1 MSKKIPLLIA
11 IFFNLYANSYAQ
23 SCTGYVTY
31 TQGAWGAVASGNNIG
46 NYLNANF
53 AAAFPNGLEIGCTN
67 KLKLTSS
74 TAIRDFLPQSTT
86 PKALPPGTLTDPNSN
101 NYKNI
106 LAGQLVTLAL
116 NIGFDNYDPNFA
128 PASDN
133 LQDLVIV
140 TGPFANWTVGDL
152 FSEANKKIGGCTSN
166 NNSYAAFNDAI
177 NNININYDKGL
188 SNLNFLS
195 CQLHLTFCK
204 NNVSC
209 NGLFDGG
216 INLTVHNG
224 NAPYSYLWSNG
235 ATTEDLSNLSA
246 GNYTVV
252 VTDASGHTATAS
264 VTISQP
270 AAIVINSNSTDVT
283 CFGNNNGSASVNV
296 SGGNAPYTYN
306 WSNGNTTSSTTN
318 LTAGVY
324 TIVISDDNGCS
335 NSNTISINE
344 PSQLMVSANV
354 QSINCY
360 GSNNGSISIQT
371 SGGTAP
377 YNYNWNNGDTTNTL
391 YGLSGGNYTA
401 IITDANTC
409 SASINV
415 QITEPTP
422 LILNGNK
429 TDSYACDEF
438 VCDGTADITIQGG
451 IQPYQILWSEGSTN
465 TTSLVNLC
473 PTPQL
478 VVTVTDNNGCNVQY
492 DFNGIECKQCDTLT
506 TYTQNTWG
514 EIPNGNN
521 LGTYLHNNFSNAFPA
536 GLTIGCNNLLT
547 LTNAQAITDWLPKT
561 GTPALLP
568 TGTIT
573 DDTTYD
579 NSFAA
584 QLVTAKLNTG
594 FDAYDFDFNPSTDY
608 LGNRFFT
615 SGLYAGYT
623 LDQVIEEA
631 SNAIGGCVPN
641 FFLAELNF
649 ALNAANQNY
658 EDGTHSNGYLVCR
671 FIAAIRYADTE
682 NNSIK
687 LNALYPNPCADIVN
701 ASIKVS
707 EDTDVKIEIIDMLGQ
722 VVYSRT
728 EFVNAGT
735 SAISINTKN
744 FESQVYIIRINNGHN
759 TCSSMLMVK

>member
-1 MSKKIPLLIA
+1 MSNKVPLLIA
-11 IFFNLYANSYAQ
+11 IFFNFYANIYAQ

-46 NYLNANF
+46 NYLDANF

-67 KLKLTSS
+67 KLRLTSEN
-74 TAIRDFLPQSTT
+74 AVRNYLPQSTA
-86 PKALPPGTLTDPNSN
+86 PAALPNGTLTNPTSSS
-101 NYKNI
+101 YRNI

-116 NIGFDNYDPNFA
+116 NIGFDNYDSGYAVAN
-128 PASDN
+128 DN
-133 LQDLVIV
+133 LKDLIISSGPFTGWTVQDL
-140 TGPFANWTVGDL
+140 FL
-152 FSEANKKIGGCTSN
+152 EANKKIGGCSSSNFTLSQFNTAIDNINNNYDNGTSN
-166 NNSYAAFNDAI
+166 N
-177 NNININYDKGL
+177 
-188 SNLNFLS
+188 NFLS
-195 CQLHLTFCK
+195 CQLHLTACK
-204 NNVSC
+204 TNLTC
-209 NGLFDGG
+209 NGGSDGS

-224 NAPYSYLWSNG
+224 QSPYIYQWSNG
-235 ATTEDLSNLSA
+235 ANTQDLNNLSS
-246 GNYTVV
+246 GTYTVT
-252 VTDASGHTATAS
+252 VTDNNGQTATLS
-264 VTISQP
+264 ITLQQPTPIIVNSISTS
-270 AAIVINSNSTDVT
+270 ISCNGGS
-283 CFGNNNGSASVNV
+283 NGSIALSVI
-296 SGGNAPYTYN
+296 GGDAPYTYQ
-306 WSNGNTTSSTTN
+306 WSNGANGSSISN
-318 LTAGVY
+318 LNAGIYQV
-324 TIVISDDNGCS
+324 TITDYNGCS
-335 NSNTISINE
+335 IIDSNS
-344 PSQLMVSANV
+344 
-354 QSINCY
+354 
-360 GSNNGSISIQT
+360 
-371 SGGTAP
+371 
-377 YNYNWNNGDTTNTL
+377 
-391 YGLSGGNYTA
+391 
-401 IITDANTC
+401 
-409 SASINV
+409 
-415 QITEPTP
+415 ITEPDAIV
-422 LILNGNK
+422 LSGNK
-429 TDSYACDEF
+429 TDAYACDEF

-451 IQPYQILWSEGSTN
+451 TQPYQILWSEGSTN

-473 PTPQL
+473 PIPQL

-506 TYTQNTWG
+506 TYTQNIWG

-521 LGTYLHNNFSNAFPA
+521 LGTYLHNNFPNAFPA

-561 GTPALLP
+561 GAPALLP
-568 TGTIT
+568 LGSMT
-573 DDTTYD
+573 DDVTYD

-631 SNAIGGCVPN
+631 SNVIGGCVPN
-641 FFLAELNF
+641 YSLAELNF

-658 EDGTHSNGYLVCR
+658 EDGTHSNGYLSCR

-687 LNALYPNPCADIVN
+687 LNALYPNPCADIFN